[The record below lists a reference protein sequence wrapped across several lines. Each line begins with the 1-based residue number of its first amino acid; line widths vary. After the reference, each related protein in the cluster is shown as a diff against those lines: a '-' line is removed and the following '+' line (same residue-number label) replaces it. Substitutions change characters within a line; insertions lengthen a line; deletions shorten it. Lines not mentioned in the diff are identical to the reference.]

1 LITQSNMVME
11 LASEQDTIRFIQ
23 TLWFSYGMRLVKD
36 ICKAYNL
43 DEEQRDALQEQL
55 LKPNDWDV
63 IIKSPLKLGTD

>member
-1 LITQSNMVME
+1 MDI
-11 LASEQDTIRFIQ
+11 ASEQETTRFIQ

-55 LKPNDWDV
+55 LKPNDWEVV
-63 IIKSPLKLGTD
+63 IKASLKQHEDPQQHPF